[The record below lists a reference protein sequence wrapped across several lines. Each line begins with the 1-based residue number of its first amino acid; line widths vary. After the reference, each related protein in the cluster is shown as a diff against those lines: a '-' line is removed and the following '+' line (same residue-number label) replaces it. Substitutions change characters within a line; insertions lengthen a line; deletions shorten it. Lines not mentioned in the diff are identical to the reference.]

1 MIKGVSSV
9 GAGGR
14 ICEVQSERGI
24 PLRIPIPIPSNT
36 WIDLQIRVFY
46 LVIAVWVL
54 VAYRKAPSRVHR
66 LFFFL
71 DCGNC
76 SSRLGSGP
84 PSVVTTEARSSG
96 STPYRHDAGLSIRY
110 VGYSLSL
117 LVDSRSTRTP
127 RRPPDKRDA
136 VVRAIYGMAF
146 SR

>member
-9 GAGGR
+9 RAGGR

-54 VAYRKAPSRVHR
+54 VAHRKAPSRVHR
-66 LFFFL
+66 LFF
-71 DCGNC
+71 
-76 SSRLGSGP
+76 SSIVAIAVLVLAADLLAWLQP
-84 PSVVTTEARSSG
+84 KPAAVVQHPIGTTLAYLFG
-96 STPYRHDAGLSIRY
+96 TLVI
-110 VGYSLSL
+110 LSL
-117 LVDSRSTRTP
+117 LVDARSTRTP